1 MKLFYKSGACS
12 MAAHILLNEVNATYA
27 LEKVDTDKGETESG
41 RVYAQINP
49 RGYVPAL
56 KFDDG
61 TVLTENVAILTWL
74 SERFPE
80 LSVTNDQNSLQKF
93 RLLETLSF
101 LTAELHKAFGP
112 YFSGKTFSDEEK
124 AGHLK
129 TLKAKISQFD
139 AMLPKNGEYLLG
151 DTFSVADAYAFV
163 ILNWAGF
170 LGIPLSEWP
179 RTERYVARINNRP
192 PTQKTLREEGLAA

>member
-27 LEKVDTDKGETESG
+27 LEKVDTDKGETETG
-41 RVYAQINP
+41 RAYAQVNP

-61 TVLTENVAILTWL
+61 SVLTENAAILTWL

-80 LSVTNDQNSLQKF
+80 LGSAHSQNPLQKF

-124 AGHLK
+124 TGHLK
-129 TLKAKISQFD
+129 TLKAKIAQFE
-139 AMLPKNGEYLLG
+139 AMLPEDGEYLLG
-151 DTFSVADAYAFV
+151 NTFSVADAYAFV
-163 ILNWAGF
+163 ILNWTSF
-170 LGIPLSEWP
+170 LNIPLSEWP
-179 RTERYVARINNRP
+179 RTESYVARIRDRP
-192 PTQKTLREEGLAA
+192 ATQRTLQEEGLAA